1 MLQLRKLKYQ
11 RYFVG
16 YHINEF
22 SRVGTNYGQNYD
34 CRRTMSGTFDSLG
47 LHVFINE
54 HLFSHFS
61 LFKKDIIELMKY
73 SISTSTV
80 SVYISKMIKK
90 NFIKRSFKKSST
102 KTSNWKLIFRVYT
115 ENCYHL
121 NYPGY
126 L

>member
-1 MLQLRKLKYQ
+1 MFELWKLKDN
-11 RYFVG
+11 RDFVG

-73 SISTSTV
+73 SISTS
-80 SVYISKMIKK
+80 
-90 NFIKRSFKKSST
+90 
-102 KTSNWKLIFRVYT
+102 
-115 ENCYHL
+115 HL
-121 NYPGY
+121 NDYILILAPFQFTY
-126 L
+126 LKWSKRILSKDHLRNHQPKQVIGS